1 MNILSN
7 TEDNKKDGTTQSPP
21 KNREGGNR
29 ARADAVAVALEYD
42 SGSEFAPKVIAG
54 GRGKIAEQ
62 ILQIAFERGIKV
74 REDADLAEMLSA
86 IDIDSEIPIEA
97 FAAVAE
103 ILVYVYR
110 ANDTLPNF
118 LDKKENNFEQNSE
131 DKTPE
136 DSEKKT

>member
-54 GRGKIAEQ
+54 GRGRIAEQ

-131 DKTPE
+131 DKTPQ

>member
-1 MNILSN
+1 MSN

-54 GRGKIAEQ
+54 GRGRIAEQ

>member
-54 GRGKIAEQ
+54 GRGRIAEQ

>member
-1 MNILSN
+1 M
-7 TEDNKKDGTTQSPP
+7 
-21 KNREGGNR
+21 
-29 ARADAVAVALEYD
+29 
-42 SGSEFAPKVIAG
+42 
-54 GRGKIAEQ
+54 
-62 ILQIAFERGIKV
+62 